1 MLKALFLFH
10 LQEHDLDE
18 ERSQVYLFT
27 FSYVMHYL
35 SFLDTDAAIS
45 DITTTANYWPD
56 KPICLPNASLANFST
71 CWILWSGRGEIYLS
85 FINTIL
91 AKELRELSE
100 SRRIDIYANGL
111 ATEQAVGCF
120 ASYVSN
126 QSEKMSLTKGL
137 SWS

>member
-27 FSYVMHYL
+27 FSYVMRYL

-45 DITTTANYWPD
+45 DITITANYWPD
-56 KPICLPNASLANFST
+56 KPICLPNASLTNFST
-71 CWILWSGRGEIYLS
+71 CWILWSGRGGIYLS
-85 FINTIL
+85 FINTTL

-100 SRRIDIYANGL
+100 SRRIDIYVNGL